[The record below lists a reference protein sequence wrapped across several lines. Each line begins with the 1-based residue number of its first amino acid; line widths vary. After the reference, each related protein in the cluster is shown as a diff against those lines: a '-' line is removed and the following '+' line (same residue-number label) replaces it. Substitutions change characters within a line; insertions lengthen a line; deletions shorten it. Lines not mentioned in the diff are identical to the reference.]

1 VFSTAKDLHILFA
14 FFEFS
19 RLEIH
24 SECDWRRKNLVVL
37 FEIESQSHIRFIRR
51 SLMEYIKNISQLKPG
66 QRAKIRSVAGNSP
79 LSQRIVELGFTP
91 GTSVR
96 LIARAAF
103 GGAIAFQ
110 IRGTMIA
117 LRRSDATIVE
127 VENEQ

>member
-1 VFSTAKDLHILFA
+1 
-14 FFEFS
+14 
-19 RLEIH
+19 
-24 SECDWRRKNLVVL
+24 
-37 FEIESQSHIRFIRR
+37 
-51 SLMEYIKNISQLKPG
+51 MEYIKNISQLKPG